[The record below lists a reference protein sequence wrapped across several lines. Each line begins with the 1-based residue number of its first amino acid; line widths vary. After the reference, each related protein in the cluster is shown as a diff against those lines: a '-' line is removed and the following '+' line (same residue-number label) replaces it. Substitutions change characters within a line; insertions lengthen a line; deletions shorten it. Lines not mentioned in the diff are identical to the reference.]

1 MAEIEVHHGSGHGE
15 GDDPL
20 AKRVGL
26 AVGIIGVALAVVT
39 IAGHREH
46 TIAVIE
52 RTKSNDQWA
61 YYQAKKIREHTSEVG
76 NELVTALATDP
87 ARAQAASGKLTA
99 MVARYRAEAED
110 IQNHAREFDA
120 TTERSEHKALRFDL
134 GEGFLELGLVL
145 SSLYFLGRQRLFP
158 LWGGLSAVTG
168 LIVALSALT
177 L

>member
-1 MAEIEVHHGSGHGE
+1 MAEIEVHQGHGHADGE
-15 GDDPL
+15 DPL
-20 AKRVGL
+20 AKRVGM

-61 YYQAKKIREHTSEVG
+61 YYQAKKIREHVSEVG
-76 NELVTALATDP
+76 SEVVAALATDP
-87 ARAQAASGKLTA
+87 ARAQVANEKLGALAT
-99 MVARYRAEAED
+99 RYKAEAEE
-110 IQNHAREFDA
+110 IQKHAQEFDA
-120 TTERSEHKALRFDL
+120 TTERSERKALRFDL

-158 LWGGLSAVTG
+158 LGGGLSAAMG
-168 LIVALSALT
+168 LVVALSALT

>member
-61 YYQAKKIREHTSEVG
+61 YYQAKKIREHSAQIG
-76 NELVTALATDP
+76 ASLLAALAPDP
-87 ARAQAASGKLTA
+87 AKVAAASAKFTQDSEKYAKDAEGIQEI
-99 MVARYRAEAED
+99 ARDRDKESQHAEYRAV
-110 IQNHAREFDA
+110 
-120 TTERSEHKALRFDL
+120 RFDL
-134 GEGFLELGLVL
+134 GEGFLELGLVM
-145 SSLYFLGRQRLFP
+145 SSLYFMSKRRFF
-158 LWGGLSAVTG
+158 
-168 LIVALSALT
+168 VALGSVASLIGT
-177 L
+177 IIGVAGLLA